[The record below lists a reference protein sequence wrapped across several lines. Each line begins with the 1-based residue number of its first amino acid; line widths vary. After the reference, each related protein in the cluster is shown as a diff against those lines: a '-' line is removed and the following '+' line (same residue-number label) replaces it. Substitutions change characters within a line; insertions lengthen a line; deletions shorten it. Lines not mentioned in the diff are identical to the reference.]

1 VTFSISATAESKN
14 RSVLIV
20 TGELDLMTAGELAAA
35 GRTALD
41 AVDGGELVIDLA
53 RVTFLDST
61 AIGALVHL
69 ADLARQFGVAL
80 VLQAVP
86 ARVEK
91 LLEITGIRETF
102 RVDRLA
108 DSARC

>member
-80 VLQAVP
+80 ELQAVP

>member
-1 VTFSISATAESKN
+1 MTFSISATAESKN